1 MSRGQQKQG
10 LENAEEKKN
19 TLLEGELLT
28 CPLLHWLVKELEVQG
43 LAAEVL
49 VDPAWFREAEEAE
62 FYKELYNIF
71 RKQSISVE
79 TEKER
84 GPLGSRILEGCSC
97 PTPS

>member
-49 VDPAWFREAEEAE
+49 VDPA
-62 FYKELYNIF
+62 
-71 RKQSISVE
+71 
-79 TEKER
+79 
-84 GPLGSRILEGCSC
+84 
-97 PTPS
+97 